1 MERLLGSVVD
11 SRSPEFKISTA
22 ADFNPRGDFKKQLQ
36 EMSHEERLK
45 LFRHHLGVKDGRSKY
60 GTSITRK
67 TSIVELVQLAK
78 QHAGNFK
85 HDGHKVSVSAVEEV
99 DSEIEEEDQDFEDAQ
114 QQIQLGE
121 STLAMNRMS
130 LKEHQNALCHL

>member
-1 MERLLGSVVD
+1 M
-11 SRSPEFKISTA
+11 
-22 ADFNPRGDFKKQLQ
+22 
-36 EMSHEERLK
+36 
-45 LFRHHLGVKDGRSKY
+45 
-60 GTSITRK
+60 
-67 TSIVELVQLAK
+67 QLAK

-130 LKEHQNALCHL
+130 LKKHQKRSLPLVSSNNSPDRVGRQTKVTNYGRLSKAPRIFDE